1 MTTSNVITREQ
12 LYQRYLTKQDELN
25 KNLQSDIEKIQQEIL
40 YQNEIGKTRVVMAY
54 HATAN
59 ENGYMDILA
68 KRVQNVFVD
77 STISVNKANEITVD
91 WTFPLPPPSLAPSHS
106 QNY

>member
-1 MTTSNVITREQ
+1 MATTPTITREQ
-12 LYQRYLTKQDELN
+12 LYQRYLAKQEEIN
-25 KNLQSDIEKIQQEIL
+25 KNLQIDMEKIQQEII
-40 YQNEIGKTRVVMAY
+40 YQNDMGKTRVMMAY

-59 ENGYMDILA
+59 ENGYLDVLV
-68 KRVQNVFVD
+68 KRVQGIFVD

-91 WTFPLPPPSLAPSHS
+91 WTFPLPSPSSH